1 MPELP
6 EVETTRRGLEPLLVG
21 RRITGAVVRNAALRW
36 PVAPE
41 LTTRLPGA
49 RIDAVGRRAKY
60 LLLGTAEGHLL
71 LHLGMSGSLRVLAAG
86 TPALKHDHVD
96 ILLDDGQC
104 LRLHDPRRFGSILYA
119 GDDPARHALLA
130 HLGPEP
136 LELDTAALGA
146 HLHAASRAR
155 RVAVKLFLMDAGVV
169 VGVGNI
175 YASEALFRAGIRPGK
190 PAVSLS
196 RLAYVRLAGAVQA
209 VLGEAIAAG
218 GTTLRDFSN
227 SDGLP
232 GYFAQE
238 LNVYARAGAP
248 CRACATPVRE
258 QRMGQR
264 STFWCPVCQR

>member
-41 LTTRLPGA
+41 LTARLPGA
-49 RIDAVGRRAKY
+49 RIESVGRRAKY
-60 LLLGTAEGHLL
+60 LLLGTAQGHLL
-71 LHLGMSGSLRVLAAG
+71 LHLGMSGSLRVLPAAA
-86 TPALKHDHVD
+86 PAEKHDHVD
-96 ILLDDGQC
+96 ILLDDGRC
-104 LRLHDPRRFGSILYA
+104 LRLRDPRRFGSILYA

-130 HLGPEP
+130 RLGPEP
-136 LELDTAALGA
+136 LALDADALGG
-146 HLHAASRAR
+146 HLHAASRGR
-155 RVAVKLFLMDAGVV
+155 RAAVKLFLMDAGVV

-175 YASEALFRAGIRPGK
+175 YASEALFRAGVRPTRAAAGLTR
-190 PAVSLS
+190 PAF
-196 RLAYVRLAGAVQA
+196 VRLAGAVQA

-238 LNVYARAGAP
+238 LNVYARAGSP
-248 CRACATPVRE
+248 CRVCATPVRE
-258 QRMGQR
+258 QRLGQR

>member
-41 LTTRLPGA
+41 LTSLLPGA
-49 RIDAVGRRAKY
+49 DITAVGRRAKY
-60 LLLGTAEGHLL
+60 LTLATAHGYLL
-71 LHLGMSGSLRVLAAG
+71 LHLGMSGSLRVLPAN
-86 TPALKHDHVD
+86 TPPLKHDHVD

-104 LRLHDPRRFGSILYA
+104 LRLRDPRRFGSILYA
-119 GDDPARHALLA
+119 GQDPEAHALLRA
-130 HLGPEP
+130 LGPEP
-136 LELDTAALGA
+136 LDLDHTELGG
-146 HLHAASRAR
+146 HLHSAARTR
-155 RVAVKLFLMDAGVV
+155 RVAVKVFLMDASVL

-175 YASEALFRAGIRPGK
+175 YASEALFRTGIRPGK
-190 PAVSLS
+190 PASSLS
-196 RLAYVRLAGAVQA
+196 RPTYVRLAAVVQT
-209 VLGEAIAAG
+209 VLAEAIAAG

-238 LNVYARAGAP
+238 LAVYGRTGAP
-248 CRACATPVRE
+248 CRACTTPIRE
-258 QRMGQR
+258 QRLGQR
-264 STFWCPVCQR
+264 STFWCPVCQS